1 MPTTPAPTVIRH
13 RDADAFLAAAEPALV
28 RDPAARAFYTALAMA
43 PAERVGAFEATRY
56 FATLDSG
63 GVLGVAMQTAPDRQ
77 LVLQGCDVA
86 AAPVFADDFA
96 ETGRPLR
103 GVVGERPVCEAF
115 LRTWATGHDDRYEL
129 WVHMRNHRLTA
140 VADHLPQCA
149 GSMRIADDA
158 DARWVVAQQVAF
170 VNEVR
175 IPETP
180 ERVERAVLQRIAQ
193 RRFRIWDHAG
203 EAVAYAGFSDAGEA
217 GARVGPVWTLP
228 VHRGHGYGT
237 ALVAAVA
244 RELLARGKQE
254 LFLVTDIANPT
265 SNAIY
270 ARIGF
275 RPLRDFCE
283 FHKVDSA

>member
-1 MPTTPAPTVIRH
+1 MPTTPALTVIRH
-13 RDADAFLAAAEPALV
+13 RDADAFLAAAQPALV

-43 PAERVGAFEATRY
+43 PAERIGAFEATRY

-63 GVLGVAMQTAPDRQ
+63 SILGVAMQTAPDRQ

-86 AAPVFADDFA
+86 AAPAFADDFA

-115 LRTWATGHDDRYEL
+115 LSTWATRHDDRYEL
-129 WVHMRNHRLTA
+129 WVHTRNHCLTA
-140 VADHLPQCA
+140 VADDLPGCP
-149 GSMRIADDA
+149 GSMRVADESDA
-158 DARWVVAQQVAF
+158 DWVVAQQIAF

-175 IPETP
+175 IPEAP
-180 ERVERAVLQRIAQ
+180 ERVERAVRQRIAQ
-193 RRFRIWDHAG
+193 RRFRIWDRDAV
-203 EAVAYAGFSDAGEA
+203 AVAYAGFSDAGEA
-217 GARVGPVWTLP
+217 GARIGPVWTLP
-228 VHRGHGYGT
+228 PHRGRGYAT

-254 LFLVTDIANPT
+254 LFLVTDIANPI

-283 FHKVDSA
+283 FHKVDGA

>member
-1 MPTTPAPTVIRH
+1 MQSTPALMVIRH
-13 RDADAFLAAAEPALV
+13 RDADAFLAAAESALV

-43 PAERVGAFEATRY
+43 PAERIGAFEATRY
-56 FATLDSG
+56 FATLIGDN
-63 GVLGVAMQTAPDRQ
+63 VLGVAMQTAPDRQ
-77 LVLQGCDVA
+77 LVLQGCDAA
-86 AAPVFADDFA
+86 AAPALADDFA
-96 ETGRPLR
+96 DTGRPLR

-115 LRTWATGHDDRYEL
+115 LRTWATAHDDRYAL

-140 VADHLPQCA
+140 VTDGLPACA
-149 GSMRIADDA
+149 GSMRIADEADA
-158 DARWVVAQQVAF
+158 DWVVAQQIAF

-180 ERVERAVLQRIAQ
+180 ERVERAVLQRITQ
-193 RRFRIWDHAG
+193 RRFRIWDHDGA
-203 EAVAYAGFSDAGEA
+203 AVAYAGFSDAADA
-217 GARVGPVWTLP
+217 GARIGPVWTLP
-228 VHRGHGYGT
+228 AYRGHGYAT
-237 ALVAAVA
+237 ALVAALA

-254 LFLVTDIANPT
+254 LFLVTDLANPT

-283 FHKVDSA
+283 FHKVDGA